1 MVERPYQTDNRLGEG
16 HTTSATN
23 EAKVNIVEIIVEMLI
38 IESMISF
45 SLGVIKNVLIRCVFT
60 AQKQAFNSIG

>member
-38 IESMISF
+38 VESMISF
-45 SLGVIKNVLIRCVFT
+45 SLGIIKNVLIRCVFT
-60 AQKQAFNSIG
+60 AQKQAFNSIS